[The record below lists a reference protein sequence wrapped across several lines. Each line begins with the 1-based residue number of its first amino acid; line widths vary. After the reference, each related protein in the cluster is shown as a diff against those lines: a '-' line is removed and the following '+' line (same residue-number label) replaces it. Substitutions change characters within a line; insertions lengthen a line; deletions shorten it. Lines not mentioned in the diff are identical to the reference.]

1 MLRNVLFA
9 LLVAMFTVGT
19 VHAQVPTRADSPP
32 PGQGQRQGT
41 PGQGPNAPSHLPPD
55 VLNAPYSGPST
66 KAPPGL
72 TVPRTPQEAQ
82 QANQQLQ
89 ANPAVQAAQQVSR
102 AAVVAHQALSQRMR
116 GGQLPTVADQA
127 QGKQIPITNARSE
140 NPLDGL
146 MRLLTAAEPVA
157 APDLTPEEQA
167 YFSGFLCFVWNN
179 FYLDRDGRGDE
190 YFGSQGLNYCYPP
203 ATNEQVAYIH
213 VSMDIYKCAAY
224 FVTWDICLGE
234 QHWYELWPSCESIF
248 VTYLWCGGGN
258 QAPRAYYPQGLS
270 GAYFLRV
277 FGQVQTYAGGV
288 GSAHVDSRAI
298 PFNCFQGQ
306 MVIC

>member
-102 AAVVAHQALSQRMR
+102 AAVAARQALGQRMR

-127 QGKQIPITNARSE
+127 HGKQIPITNARSE
-140 NPLDGL
+140 TPLDGL
-146 MRLLTAAEPVA
+146 MKLLTIEASPPEASPE
-157 APDLTPEEQA
+157 LTPEEQA
-167 YFSGFLCFVWNN
+167 YFSGFLCFVWSN
-179 FYLDRDGRGDE
+179 FFLDRDGRGDE

-213 VSMDIYKCAAY
+213 VSMDIYKCGAY
-224 FVTWDICLGE
+224 FITWDICLGE

-258 QAPRAYYPQGLS
+258 QAPRAFYPQGQS
-270 GAYFLRV
+270 GGYFLRV
-277 FGQVQTYAGGV
+277 FGQVQTYAGESVAPMWTV
-288 GSAHVDSRAI
+288 GRFRSTASK
-298 PFNCFQGQ
+298 G
-306 MVIC
+306 